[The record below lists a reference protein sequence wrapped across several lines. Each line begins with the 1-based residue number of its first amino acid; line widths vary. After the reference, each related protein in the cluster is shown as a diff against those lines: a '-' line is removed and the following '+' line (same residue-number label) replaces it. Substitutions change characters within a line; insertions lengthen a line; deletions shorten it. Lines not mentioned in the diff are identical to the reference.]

1 MDTLIKADIFFFIAS
16 IATIIFVIMISI
28 LIYYLIRAAQNL
40 HALSEAIKVG
50 WKEGEEIVLELK
62 DRLEGN
68 MIFRM
73 LFPPAGRK
81 RLKK

>member
-16 IATIIFVIMISI
+16 IATVVLVVLVSV
-28 LIYYLIRAAQNL
+28 LLYYLIRAARNL
-40 HALSEAIKVG
+40 HALSEAIKGG
-50 WKEGEEIVLELK
+50 WKEGEEFVLELK
-62 DRLEGN
+62 DRLESN

-73 LFPPAGRK
+73 LFPPASRK